1 MNFNNYPVI
10 LIITQQLPNIINKSL
25 ILLFNFYLDKKVTDF
40 NYLTISQI
48 IWGGFLMLSNGIKI
62 IITLN
67 FITQKLSIYKSNIY
81 IK

>member
-40 NYLTISQI
+40 NYLTIFQI

-67 FITQKLSIYKSNIY
+67 FITQNLSIYKSNIY

>member
-1 MNFNNYPVI
+1 M
-10 LIITQQLPNIINKSL
+10 IITQQLPNIINKSL

-48 IWGGFLMLSNGIKI
+48 ILGGFLMLSNGIKI

-67 FITQKLSIYKSNIY
+67 FITQKLNIYKSNIY
-81 IK
+81 IKEGAQKRTH